1 MTVAK
6 KIENL
11 PRTITTHAAGIIIS
25 DDDLT
30 NNVPLQKGSTDLY
43 QSQLD
48 SHDLADL
55 GLLKMDFLG
64 ITNLAIIDSICSSI
78 PNLNNITIQNIPLDN
93 EHTYELLRKGDTDG
107 IFQLESEGIKKVLV
121 KLKPTSFNDLVAVLA
136 LYRPGPMDNI
146 DEFIL
151 RKHGKSFSYLHPD
164 LEPILKETYGIIVY
178 QEQIM
183 QICVRFA
190 KMSLAEAD
198 IFKNVTVSKKDKQL
212 LTENR
217 EKFVGGAVKNG
228 YEKKVADDIYDYIV
242 KFANYGFNKSHS
254 VAYSIISYH
263 MAYFKANYFAL
274 FMAKYLNSV
283 LGNVSV
289 IENKLMYARR
299 RGINVLP
306 PNINVSCEYFVT
318 KGNDLIY
325 PLTGIQQ
332 IGFQIAKQIIAERE
346 NGSFKSLNDFKE
358 RLPQINKNVI
368 EALIYSGAFDSFNVT
383 KKMMLSQSDPLESI
397 LVMN

>member
-1 MTVAK
+1 
-6 KIENL
+6 
-11 PRTITTHAAGIIIS
+11 
-25 DDDLT
+25 
-30 NNVPLQKGSTDLY
+30 
-43 QSQLD
+43 
-48 SHDLADL
+48 
-55 GLLKMDFLG
+55 MDFLG

-198 IFKNVTVSKKDKQL
+198 ILRRAVSKKDKQL

-217 EKFVGGAVKNG
+217 EN
-228 YEKKVADDIYDYIV
+228 
-242 KFANYGFNKSHS
+242 
-254 VAYSIISYH
+254 
-263 MAYFKANYFAL
+263 L
-274 FMAKYLNSV
+274 
-283 LGNVSV
+283 
-289 IENKLMYARR
+289 
-299 RGINVLP
+299 
-306 PNINVSCEYFVT
+306 
-318 KGNDLIY
+318 
-325 PLTGIQQ
+325 
-332 IGFQIAKQIIAERE
+332 
-346 NGSFKSLNDFKE
+346 
-358 RLPQINKNVI
+358 
-368 EALIYSGAFDSFNVT
+368 
-383 KKMMLSQSDPLESI
+383 
-397 LVMN
+397 